1 MTTSPS
7 SLAGLSCA
15 PETAAPGPDTT
26 APSSG
31 ARRGACPA
39 LDRPMMTGDGLIAR
53 LMPRFGAVGLEALG
67 AVLNAAGHHGNGIV
81 EITRR
86 ASLQVRGLDEAGA
99 AAFADAVR
107 ALPIEIAEAPAI
119 LTDPLA
125 GLDPTAAVDPR
136 PLARG
141 IANAVAGSGL
151 ADRLAPKATLVI
163 DGGGRLGFPAV
174 AADLRL
180 SAIPEQ
186 AEVPGQADV
195 WVLGLGGPA
204 RDQTVFGA
212 VSGTAAVAA
221 AVAVLER
228 LAARGRAARAR
239 SWLAEAGAVAEA
251 ARLLA
256 PFLQPVAAG
265 AVPPDRTGEWSAAVR
280 GGAVPVGL
288 HPVRGGL
295 VAVGIVPAFGACTAE
310 TLAAFVRRAIGLGAT
325 EARLAAGHGLV
336 IASLDADAARAL
348 AAHGEALGLVVRP
361 DDPRLFVAACAGTP
375 GCASAHVAARALA
388 PAVAEAARG
397 RLGPDFSV
405 HLSGC
410 AKACAGGETAALTF
424 VGRED
429 GVAVIGPAGPL
440 SGPIAE
446 SEIVEA
452 VLRHAG

>member
-1 MTTSPS
+1 
-7 SLAGLSCA
+7 
-15 PETAAPGPDTT
+15 
-26 APSSG
+26 
-31 ARRGACPA
+31 
-39 LDRPMMTGDGLIAR
+39 MTGDGLIAR
-53 LMPRFGAVGLEALG
+53 LMPRFGAIGLEALG
-67 AVLNAAGHHGNGIV
+67 AVLDAAGRHGNGIV

-86 ASLQVRGLDEAGA
+86 ASLQVRGLDAAGA
-99 AAFADAVR
+99 ASFADAVR

-141 IANAVAGSGL
+141 IADAVAGSGL

-163 DGGGRLGFPAV
+163 DGGARLGFPTV

-180 SAIPEQ
+180 SA
-186 AEVPGQADV
+186 VPGQADV

-239 SWLAEAGAVAEA
+239 SWLAEAGAVADA

-256 PFLQPVAAG
+256 PFLLPVAAG
-265 AVPPDRTGEWSAAVR
+265 AVQPGIIGGSPAAALAS
-280 GGAVPVGL
+280 AVPAGL

-295 VAVGIVPAFGACTAE
+295 VAVGIVPAFGACTAGA
-310 TLAAFVRRAIGLGAT
+310 LAAFVRRAIGLGAT
-325 EARLAAGHGLV
+325 EARLAADHGLV
-336 IASLDADAARAL
+336 IASLGADAARAL
-348 AAHGEALGLVVRP
+348 ASHGEALGLIVRP
-361 DDPRLFVAACAGTP
+361 DDPRLFVAACAGAP
-375 GCASAHVAARALA
+375 GCASAHFAARALA
-388 PAVAEAARG
+388 PAVAQAAHG

-410 AKACAGGETAALTF
+410 AKACAGGEAAALTF
-424 VGRED
+424 VGHED
-429 GVAVIGPAGPL
+429 GVAVIGPAGSL

-446 SEIVEA
+446 SEIVDA
-452 VLRHAG
+452 VLRHAW